1 MSLDDNPAGAAWK
14 LELSSF
20 LCVFNVCHL
29 CSFLT
34 LWWDFIWSIAIILK
48 WKDLLKNPCCCR
60 HKLVSSL
67 CFVLLI
73 FLSFIVLLWSS
84 AWEQEPSSW
93 LTLLAQIV
101 LEKICWRSG
110 SPQLTQKQSQQPEE
124 WWRLIDVDGIGIDH
138 VMIILISW
146 LINLEYAK
154 DDEGCEVE
162 TENLAAGGRSRQ
174 NLKSGSCSIKP
185 NVRLLGGE

>member
-1 MSLDDNPAGAAWK
+1 MSLCWYIVSIIGRHLWTQLILSESPPLVKRRKQSPPVMSLGDNPTGAAWK

-101 LEKICWRSG
+101 LEKICWCWRSG

-124 WWRLIDVDGIGIDH
+124 W
-138 VMIILISW
+138 
-146 LINLEYAK
+146 
-154 DDEGCEVE
+154 C
-162 TENLAAGGRSRQ
+162 
-174 NLKSGSCSIKP
+174 
-185 NVRLLGGE
+185 